1 MSLDNR
7 TEARVMDEDEI
18 RDGSSSAPKVYS
30 APALEKGLDILEALS
45 NSEVAL
51 TQKELSAV
59 LGRSVSEFYRML
71 SCLVR
76 REYVANYQDKFS
88 ITTKLF
94 RLAQI
99 HPPTRRLITEAMPIM
114 QELARQVDHSCDLR
128 VYNQGSQTVI
138 ASVEAPSGI
147 GFAVKVGSEIA
158 VAPTASGRVLVAFQD
173 PEIMELRMRE
183 SMASSSPSEI
193 KAFRRDVHE
202 AAVKGFA
209 SIDSHQY
216 AGVHAVSFPVLDNN
230 RHAIAAVTVP
240 MLPRVDGVPQMS
252 LRNVEETMRQSV
264 LRLSERI
271 G

>member
-1 MSLDNR
+1 MNLENR
-7 TEARVMDEDEI
+7 TEVRVMDGDEA
-18 RDGSSSAPKVYS
+18 RDDSSTPKIYS
-30 APALEKGLDILEALS
+30 APALDKGLDILEALS

-59 LGRSVSEFYRML
+59 LGRSVNEFYRML

-99 HPPTRRLITEAMPIM
+99 HPPTRRLIAEAMPIM
-114 QELARQVDHSCDLR
+114 QELAQQVDYSCDLR

-138 ASVEAPSGI
+138 ASVNAPSGI

-183 SMASSSPSEI
+183 SMASSSAQEI

-209 SIDSHQY
+209 SIDSRQY

-240 MLPRVDGVPQMS
+240 MLPRIDGVLQMS
-252 LRNVEETMRQSV
+252 LRNVEEAMRQSV

>member
-1 MSLDNR
+1 M
-7 TEARVMDEDEI
+7 EAQVMDDEKQDDPQLEAKI
-18 RDGSSSAPKVYS
+18 YS
-30 APALEKGLDILEALS
+30 APALDKGLDILEALS

-51 TQKELSAV
+51 TQKELSAL

-114 QELARQVDHSCDLR
+114 QDLARQVDYSCDLR

-173 PEIMELRMRE
+173 PEVMELRMRE
-183 SMASSSPSEI
+183 SMAKSSATELKS
-193 KAFRRDVHE
+193 FRRDVHD
-202 AAVKGFA
+202 AAVKGYA

-230 RHAIAAVTVP
+230 RHAIAAITVP
-240 MLPRVDGVPQMS
+240 MLPRVDGVSQMS
-252 LRNVEETMRQSV
+252 VRRVEETMREMAK
-264 LRLSERI
+264 RLSERI